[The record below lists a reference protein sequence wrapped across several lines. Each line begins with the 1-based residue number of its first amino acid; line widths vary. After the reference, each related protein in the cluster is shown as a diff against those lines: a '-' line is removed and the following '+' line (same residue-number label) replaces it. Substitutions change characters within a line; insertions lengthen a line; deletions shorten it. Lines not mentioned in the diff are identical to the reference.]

1 MVKFHSFLFT
11 AIIPLFSFL
20 AYPQINRIYLITFT
34 HLDIGFN
41 WPRDE
46 VGIGYKHCI
55 DRAIELCE
63 RYPDFKW
70 TIETSWQLEEWL
82 KRTRDEKTVNKLK
95 ELIKQGRIYL
105 CAAPATFHSGVI
117 SGEEACRLFY
127 PTYKLCKKLGI
138 DMPKVVI
145 QNDVPGYTIAYP
157 QIMKESGIPY
167 FLTGINAFIGKGA
180 DIARKDIPFW
190 WEGDGGAKV
199 LTWISPSYIEA
210 MDWGLSHFDAGKLSE
225 QEQKMKNQLERL
237 SSEGYRHDA
246 VIVLASILDNLDSAG
261 ASAVLNCAKHWN
273 SQGKKPEVILANPEE
288 FFYHIENSIKA
299 EDLPTL
305 RGDWCGLWEIVRS
318 SLGFGNMLSRWAKE
332 YLPVAET
339 LASVFQIKYSAPYP
353 WEDLEAGW
361 RALWEYDE
369 HTAGGGV
376 AQDYGATKEQV
387 KQGEWE
393 SLFTAERVY
402 ASASN
407 ILDFY
412 LRIMPVSSQRPIIFN
427 PLPWEREEVVL
438 LSLPAELQ
446 GSKLEIKD
454 AQTGGNLLY
463 DALDNEHIVLKMIL
477 PPFGYKYL
485 EIKKLDEPLPLLEQK
500 DELWIEN
507 EFFKIEVSQDGKIM
521 SILEKTTDRELI
533 GKDAHYLFNEILRG
547 KTSETYIGDVKR
559 VSPDELIKGK
569 ARCEKGALMERII
582 IERNDCPLSQTEIRL
597 FRGIKRVEIRNTLD
611 LKITRFAA
619 GDSYLLTFPL
629 NIDKE
634 KMEVRVDG
642 PLQGRKVPDDYLPP
656 KKISSLPANRWIE
669 IREENGYGII
679 ISSRQAFLWLVGS
692 PRWAPH
698 EINRNPVLFPILINI
713 GRAEDLPYSFM
724 RSPYPMPDK
733 FVFEFAFTTSSTYDP
748 VLNERF
754 ASCFCLPPLFN
765 FRPLPGY
772 PAYKAELAE
781 SFIEVK
787 PDNVRLLT
795 VKRAEFGE
803 DNEFVIRL
811 VEKAGKPTI
820 ATLKL
825 PGKIM
830 DAQLCDLLEREKSE
844 KALSLEPLKISIEP
858 YGIVTVK
865 VRVQH

>member
-1 MVKFHSFLFT
+1 MRVFYPSLLVSPILLTSFF
-11 AIIPLFSFL
+11 
-20 AYPQINRIYLITFT
+20 AYSQINQVYLITFT

-82 KRTRDEKTVNKLK
+82 KRTRDEKTITKLK
-95 ELIKQGRIYL
+95 ELLKQGRIYL

-117 SGEEACRLFY
+117 SAEEACRLFY
-127 PTYKLCKKLGI
+127 PTYKLCRKLGI
-138 DMPKVVI
+138 DMPKVAI

-180 DIARKDIPFW
+180 DIPRKDIPFW

-199 LTWISPSYIEA
+199 LTWVSPSYIEA
-210 MDWGLSHFDAGKLSE
+210 IDWGLSHFDAGKLSE
-225 QEQKMKNQLERL
+225 QEQKMRNQLEKI
-237 SSEGYRHDA
+237 SSEGYKHDA

-261 ASAVLNCAKHWN
+261 ASAVLTCAEHWN
-273 SQGKKPEVILANPEE
+273 SQGKKPKIILANPEE
-288 FFYHIENSIKA
+288 FFSHMETSKKV
-299 EDLPTL
+299 EDFPTL
-305 RGDWCGLWEIVRS
+305 KGDWSGLWEMVRA
-318 SLGFGNMLSRWAKE
+318 SLGFGNILSRWAEE

-339 LASVFQIKYSAPYP
+339 LASVFQFKYSTPYP
-353 WEDLEAGW
+353 WEDLEKGW

-376 AQDYGATKEQV
+376 AQDYGATKGQV

-393 SLFTAERVY
+393 SLLTAERAY

-427 PLPWEREEVVL
+427 PLPWGREEVIL
-438 LSLPAELQ
+438 LLLPTELR
-446 GSKLEIKD
+446 GGKLEIKD
-454 AQTGGNLLY
+454 VPTGESLIY
-463 DALDNEHIVLKMIL
+463 DALDNEHIVVKTRL
-477 PPFGYKYL
+477 PSFGYKYL
-485 EIKKLDEPLPLLEQK
+485 AIKKLEEPFTLLERK

-507 EFFKIEVSQDGKIM
+507 EFFRVEVSQDGKIN
-521 SILEKTTDRELI
+521 SILDKTTGRELI
-533 GKDAHYLFNEILRG
+533 GKDIPYLFNELLWG
-547 KTSETYIGDVKR
+547 KTNETYIGAVKR
-559 VSPDELIKGK
+559 ASPNELKGK
-569 ARCEKGALMERII
+569 VRCEKGALMERII
-582 IERNDCPLSQTEIRL
+582 IELDNLPLSQTEIRL
-597 FRGIKRVEIRNTLD
+597 FKGIKRVELINTLD
-611 LKITRFAA
+611 LKSGLFSE
-619 GDSYLLTFPL
+619 GYSFLLSFPL

-634 KMEVRVDG
+634 KMEIRVDG

-669 IREENGYGII
+669 IREGNGYGII
-679 ISSRQAFLWLVGS
+679 ISSRQAYLWLVGN

-698 EINRNPVLFPILINI
+698 EMDRNPALFAVLINA
-713 GRAEDLPYSFM
+713 GKVEDLPYSFM

-733 FVFEFAFTTSSTYDP
+733 FLFEFAITTNEVYDP
-748 VLNERF
+748 VFNEKF
-754 ASCFCLPPLFN
+754 GSDFCLPPLYN

-772 PAYKAELAE
+772 PAYTAEPAE

-795 VKRAEFGE
+795 VKGAEFGGE
-803 DNEFVIRL
+803 NEFVIRL
-811 VEKAGKPTI
+811 LEKAGKPTV
-820 ATLKL
+820 ATIRI
-825 PGKIM
+825 PRKIK
-830 DAQLCDLLEREKSE
+830 DAWICDLLEREKGE
-844 KALSLEPLKISIEP
+844 KPLSFEPLQVSLEPHSIATIKVLVEP
-858 YGIVTVK
+858 
-865 VRVQH
+865 